1 MLYNYS
7 IVIMKVHCTILDTIT
22 SSVTTVTP
30 SLSPVSRNVTASSVM
45 DHLMMKTVTS
55 TYHKEKNTAQTVN
68 YASSSPI
75 INAETTIDIVVQTI
89 TTSVKQTNSDS
100 TNNITTQTHS
110 DSTISITTQT
120 HSDSTISITTQI
132 HSDSI
137 TTSIANT
144 ATEVN
149 QTNTDKSPGNI
160 IPLKSSLYTLLLLL
174 IAGTYFSVYAPIV
187 I

>member
-110 DSTISITTQT
+110 DSTISITTQ
-120 HSDSTISITTQI
+120 I